1 MRNGSN
7 WRKETFRLQICSS
20 GSASLHTAAFC
31 HNRLRIKSKMKTKAT
46 NIKNLNKEENLAVG
60 QFIQK
65 VLAVLGDNLHMVRL
79 FGSKARGDS
88 HQESDIDMFMVI
100 GHKGEQVR
108 EAITDAELDILLRH
122 QLLIT
127 TIMESI
133 EEFNHS
139 ANLKTNFF
147 LNVMEEGIDLWISP
161 EMKAR
166 LSDL

>member
-1 MRNGSN
+1 VSSIKDLNETEQSAIN
-7 WRKETFRLQICSS
+7 EFKEKI
-20 GSASLHTAAFC
+20 
-31 HNRLRIKSKMKTKAT
+31 
-46 NIKNLNKEENLAVG
+46 LA
-60 QFIQK
+60 K
-65 VLAVLGDNLHMVRL
+65 LGNNLHLLRL
-79 FGSKARGDS
+79 FGSKARGNS

-161 EMKAR
+161 EMKTR